1 MMIAPDAYY
10 ELELTDHSKTQVLKK
25 KSDLAKVR

>member
-25 KSDLAKVR
+25 NRILLK